1 VIGITAILRGKG
13 SALCHCIL
21 RFGNENAILWAWLRA
36 IMAFNTLI
44 TLAAIIAGAVA
55 SVAGFGVGS
64 ILTPL
69 LAIRVGTKLAVAGVS
84 IPHLIATALRFALI
98 REHVDKRVFLSFG
111 ITSAVGG
118 LLGALLHTRFS
129 SAILAY
135 ILGALLVFA
144 GIMGITG
151 WSKRLRFAGAA
162 AWIAGAL
169 SGIFG
174 GLVGN
179 QGGIRS
185 AAMLGMQVSKESFVA
200 TATAIA
206 LVVDA
211 ARMPV
216 YALTQTAQVLEIWPV
231 LLLAIV
237 GVVMGTIAGER
248 VLRRI
253 PEQVFRRVVSAII
266 LALGISMLIAPGKG

>member
-1 VIGITAILRGKG
+1 
-13 SALCHCIL
+13 
-21 RFGNENAILWAWLRA
+21 
-36 IMAFNTLI
+36 MAFDVLI
-44 TLAAIIAGAVA
+44 IFAAIIAAAVA
-55 SVAGFGVGS
+55 SIAGFGVGS

-69 LAIRVGTKLAVAGVS
+69 LAIRVGTKLAVAAVS
-84 IPHLIATALRFALI
+84 VPHLIATALRFALI

-111 ITSAVGG
+111 ITSAAGG
-118 LLGALLHTRFS
+118 LAGALLHTRFS
-129 SAILAY
+129 GVVLSY
-135 ILGALLVFA
+135 VLGALLVFA
-144 GIMGITG
+144 GLMGLTS
-151 WSKRLRFAGAA
+151 WSKRLRFEGAG

-185 AAMLGMQVSKESFVA
+185 AAMLGMRVSKESFVA

-216 YALTQTAQVLEIWPV
+216 YALMQGKQVLEIWPV
-231 LLLAIV
+231 LLLATI
-237 GVVMGTIAGER
+237 GVVVGTIVGER

-253 PEQVFRRVVSAII
+253 PEPVFRRVVSFVI
-266 LALGISMLIAPGKG
+266 LALGISLLLHPGN

>member
-1 VIGITAILRGKG
+1 
-13 SALCHCIL
+13 
-21 RFGNENAILWAWLRA
+21 
-36 IMAFNTLI
+36 
-44 TLAAIIAGAVA
+44 VA
-55 SVAGFGVGS
+55 SIAGFGIGS

-69 LAIRVGTKLAVAGVS
+69 LAIRVGTKLAVAAVA

-111 ITSAVGG
+111 ITSAAGG
-118 LLGALLHTRFS
+118 LMGAVLHTFFS
-129 SAILAY
+129 SAILSY

-144 GIMGITG
+144 GLMGITG
-151 WSKRLRFAGAA
+151 LSQRLRFTGAA

-169 SGIFG
+169 SGICG

-185 AAMLGMQVSKESFVA
+185 AAMLGMEVQKESFVA

-206 LVVDA
+206 LVVDG

-216 YALTQTAQVLEIWPV
+216 YAVTQAREVLEIWPV
-231 LLLAIV
+231 LLLAII
-237 GVVMGTIAGER
+237 GVVVGTLAGER
-248 VLRRI
+248 MLRRI
-253 PEQVFRRVVSAII
+253 PEQVFRRVVSIII
-266 LALGISMLIAPGKG
+266 LALGISMLIAPSKG

>member
-1 VIGITAILRGKG
+1 
-13 SALCHCIL
+13 
-21 RFGNENAILWAWLRA
+21 
-36 IMAFNTLI
+36 MAFNTLI

-64 ILTPL
+64 ILTPF
-69 LAIRVGTKLAVAGVS
+69 LAIRVGTKLAVASVS
-84 IPHLIATALRFALI
+84 IPHLIATSLRFALI

-118 LLGALLHTRFS
+118 LVGALLHRRFS
-129 SAILAY
+129 SAVLAY
-135 ILGALLVFA
+135 ILGVLLVFA

-151 WSKRLRFAGAA
+151 WSQRLRFAGV
-162 AWIAGAL
+162 AGAL

-185 AAMLGMQVSKESFVA
+185 AAMLGMQVSKQSFVA

-206 LVVDA
+206 LFVDA

-216 YALTQTAQVLEIWPV
+216 YALTQAAQVLQIWPV
-231 LLLAIV
+231 LLLAII

-253 PEQVFRRVVSAII
+253 PDQVFRRVVSAVI